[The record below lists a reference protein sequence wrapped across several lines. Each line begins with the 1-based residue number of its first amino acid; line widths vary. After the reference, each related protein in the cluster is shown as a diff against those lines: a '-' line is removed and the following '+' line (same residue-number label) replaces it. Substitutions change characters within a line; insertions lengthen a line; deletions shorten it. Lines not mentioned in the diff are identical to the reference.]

1 MQRPFILVGM
11 LLMILA
17 ANAVA
22 DDKDALIALD
32 KQWGEAV
39 GKGDKTAAAKFIA
52 DNAVSVV
59 DKVADNAVSVDDKG
73 MKNKQQ
79 QIADIKPAPAGEKY
93 EAVDYKVTFL
103 NPDTAIMTHSTKGT
117 DTHHSLH
124 VWSRKSGTWQ
134 VIATSTT
141 PAAHE

>member
-1 MQRPFILVGM
+1 MRRTFVLVGTVLIM
-11 LLMILA
+11 FA
-17 ANAVA
+17 ATARA
-22 DDKDALIALD
+22 DDKEALIALD

-52 DNAVSVV
+52 DAS
-59 DKVADNAVSVDDKG
+59 VSVDDKG

-79 QIADIKPAPAGEKY
+79 QIADIQPAPAGAKY
-93 EAVDYKVTFL
+93 EAVDYKVTFI

-117 DTHHSLH
+117 DAHYSLH
-124 VWSRKSGTWQ
+124 VWSRKGGTWQ

-141 PAAHE
+141 PAARE

>member
-1 MQRPFILVGM
+1 MQRTFILVGM
-11 LLMILA
+11 LLIMFA
-17 ANAVA
+17 ATAGA

-39 GKGDKTAAAKFIA
+39 GKGDRTAAAKFIA
-52 DNAVSVV
+52 DNS
-59 DKVADNAVSVDDKG
+59 VSVDDKG

-103 NPDTAIMTHSTKGT
+103 NPDTAIMTHSTKGG
-117 DTHHSLH
+117 DAHYSLH

-141 PAAHE
+141 AAAHE

>member
-1 MQRPFILVGM
+1 MKRTFALVGT
-11 LLMILA
+11 LLIMFA
-17 ANAVA
+17 ANAAA
-22 DDKDALIALD
+22 DDKEALIALD

-52 DNAVSVV
+52 DSS
-59 DKVADNAVSVDDKG
+59 VSVDDKG

-79 QIADIKPAPAGEKY
+79 QIADIRPAPAGEKY
-93 EAVDYKVTFL
+93 EAVDYKVTFI

-117 DTHHSLH
+117 DAHYSLH
-124 VWSRKSGTWQ
+124 VWSRKGGTWQ

-141 PAAHE
+141 PAARQ

>member
-1 MQRPFILVGM
+1 MQRTFVLIGM
-11 LLMILA
+11 LLIMFA
-17 ANAVA
+17 ANASA
-22 DDKDALIALD
+22 DDKEALITLD

-52 DNAVSVV
+52 DSS
-59 DKVADNAVSVDDKG
+59 VSVDDKG

-79 QIADIKPAPAGEKY
+79 QIADIQPAPAGEKY
-93 EAVDYKVTFL
+93 EAVDYKVTFI

-117 DTHHSLH
+117 DAHYSLH
-124 VWSRKSGTWQ
+124 VWSRKGGTWQ

-141 PAAHE
+141 PAARE

>member
-1 MQRPFILVGM
+1 MQRTFVMVGM
-11 LLMILA
+11 LLIMFA
-17 ANAVA
+17 TYARA
-22 DDKDALIALD
+22 DDKEALIALD

-52 DNAVSVV
+52 DNS
-59 DKVADNAVSVDDKG
+59 VSVDDKG

-93 EAVDYKVTFL
+93 EAIDYKVTFL
-103 NPDTAIMTHSTKGT
+103 NPDTAIMTHSTKGP
-117 DTHHSLH
+117 DAHYSLH
-124 VWSRKSGTWQ
+124 VWSHKGGTWQ

-141 PAAHE
+141 PAARE

>member
-1 MQRPFILVGM
+1 MQRTFVVVGT
-11 LLMILA
+11 LLIMFA
-17 ANAVA
+17 ANAGA
-22 DDKDALIALD
+22 DDKEALIALD

-52 DNAVSVV
+52 DNS
-59 DKVADNAVSVDDKG
+59 VSVDDQG

-93 EAVDYKVTFL
+93 EGVDYKVTFI

-117 DTHHSLH
+117 DRHYSLH
-124 VWSRKSGTWQ
+124 VWSRKGGSWQ

-141 PAAHE
+141 PAASE

>member
-1 MQRPFILVGM
+1 MQRTFVIVGM
-11 LLMILA
+11 LLIMFA
-17 ANAVA
+17 TYARA
-22 DDKDALIALD
+22 DDKEALIALD

-52 DNAVSVV
+52 DNS
-59 DKVADNAVSVDDKG
+59 VSVDDKG

-93 EAVDYKVTFL
+93 EAIDYKVTFL
-103 NPDTAIMTHSTKGT
+103 NPDTAIMTHSTKGP
-117 DTHHSLH
+117 DAHYSLH
-124 VWSRKSGTWQ
+124 VWSHKGGTWQ

-141 PAAHE
+141 PAARE

>member
-1 MQRPFILVGM
+1 MQRTSVLVGS
-11 LLMILA
+11 LLIMFA
-17 ANAVA
+17 ANADA

-52 DNAVSVV
+52 DNS
-59 DKVADNAVSVDDKG
+59 VSVDDKG

-79 QIADIKPAPAGEKY
+79 QIADIQPAPAGEKY
-93 EAVDYKVTFL
+93 EAVDYKVTFI
-103 NPDTAIMTHSTKGT
+103 NPETAIMTHSTKGS
-117 DTHHSLH
+117 DVHNSLH
-124 VWSRKSGTWQ
+124 VWSRKGGTWQ

-141 PAAHE
+141 PAARE

>member
-1 MQRPFILVGM
+1 MKRTFALVGT
-11 LLMILA
+11 LLIMFA
-17 ANAVA
+17 ANAAA
-22 DDKDALIALD
+22 DDKEALIALD

-52 DNAVSVV
+52 DT
-59 DKVADNAVSVDDKG
+59 AVSVDDKG

-93 EAVDYKVTFL
+93 EAVDYKVTFI

-117 DTHHSLH
+117 DAHYSLH
-124 VWSRKSGTWQ
+124 VWSRKGGTWQ

-141 PAAHE
+141 PAARQ

>member
-1 MQRPFILVGM
+1 MQRTFVLVGALFIM
-11 LLMILA
+11 FA
-17 ANAVA
+17 ANAGA
-22 DDKDALIALD
+22 DDKEALITLD

-52 DNAVSVV
+52 DNS
-59 DKVADNAVSVDDKG
+59 VSVDDKG

-79 QIADIKPAPAGEKY
+79 QIADIQPAPAGEKY
-93 EAVDYKVTFL
+93 EAVDYKVTFI

-117 DTHHSLH
+117 DAHYSLH
-124 VWSRKSGTWQ
+124 VWSRKGGAWQ

-141 PAAHE
+141 PAARK